1 MSGGPPANGGGVDRK
16 INSQVGQPWA
26 DAIVSPFDMG
36 PEPRK
41 CTCQSQSSLQ
51 HLAAFSR
58 RPVIAAMGR
67 YVQWRRESLPLAGT
81 PEPQHS
87 SQNHLG
93 LLPSSVVTLCGS

>member
-1 MSGGPPANGGGVDRK
+1 MGVALIAKSTARLA
-16 INSQVGQPWA
+16 SLGRML
-26 DAIVSPFDMG
+26 SSLPFDMG

-58 RPVIAAMGR
+58 RPVIAAVGR